1 MGVHFLPLLVH
12 VETERVAKEWLRA
25 FDAAGI
31 ADVESCGVGGC
42 VENDNECRVIK
53 DYLGKLSS
61 FADYVRVREQRQAE
75 RNEHAES
82 DDDSSIKA
90 GGEGGMASSDE
101 EGNAEAKAEKDEEVP
116 DGWEVVETVLYQP
129 GTGPSEF

>member
-1 MGVHFLPLLVH
+1 MHFLPLLVH

-53 DYLGKLSS
+53 DYLAQPIIKDYLGKLSS

-75 RNEHAES
+75 REETLQVGAYPSFEWRCMWGNTVSCPFLVYHFS
-82 DDDSSIKA
+82 LLT
-90 GGEGGMASSDE
+90 GMCMI
-101 EGNAEAKAEKDEEVP
+101 
-116 DGWEVVETVLYQP
+116 T
-129 GTGPSEF
+129 